1 MWWCKMVKFQL
12 LNKPGYV
19 QDLNYIF
26 CLKFLN
32 IVNFVNSHYLEKF
45 RTEEIRRMNDV
56 KYRFGD
62 VSDDLFLFYYIP
74 PHQIPSFMTKFGM
87 DTFRKHF
94 LTDFDFG
101 MFINDLSDTDKYV
114 RNMITYFMNV
124 LPQEKLEECYTSKD
138 KLFSYI
144 KETNFS
150 WEIKSRLY
158 EFFLKPEPFFQLL
171 KLQLMEKEV
180 MLADYY
186 NENMQVILD
195 AHNKL
200 NYDKVVDCFVGR
212 MGRSHFY
219 GTNRV
224 AYFSYCLLN
233 NHLIKVY
240 YFDDYDIFFL
250 GTQYDDVIDD
260 VNSKKDISL
269 EKFGNAVSEPSRIK
283 ILQFIL
289 EQGEITCKDLE
300 KAFSFS
306 GSTAYHHITTL
317 VRIGLVN
324 SRSEG
329 KAVFYSINREYF
341 KKVTELLNKFV
352 IG

>member
-250 GTQYDDVIDD
+250 GT
-260 VNSKKDISL
+260 
-269 EKFGNAVSEPSRIK
+269 
-283 ILQFIL
+283 
-289 EQGEITCKDLE
+289 
-300 KAFSFS
+300 
-306 GSTAYHHITTL
+306 
-317 VRIGLVN
+317 
-324 SRSEG
+324 
-329 KAVFYSINREYF
+329 
-341 KKVTELLNKFV
+341 
-352 IG
+352 